1 MRSTLIWLVR
11 LCSLAAWVAAAVAC
25 MWLLGATAMARP
37 WREPFVWGAVAM
49 GCAVVRVVALWVL
62 RGAPKADEFTDELWV
77 KLRTGALWAIAAFSS
92 ALFAVVL
99 LTSSNAG
106 GELDDL
112 RDAGATVST
121 ATVVERQ
128 STRQE
133 LSDGVVKGYVSRL
146 LVSVPGGAQ
155 RLAVRGAYTY
165 EKPGEGAEVDV
176 LWARSDPGL
185 GGYINES
192 KDLATLAENRWNAF
206 QDDESGAGSLIAFI
220 VVALIGVALTS
231 LFTLLPDADD
241 LQEVAWSAPFQ
252 TVRTALATLVFWGW
266 SPMMLGMQPSVPQV
280 IVAVGSSCLVLLG
293 YVLTS
298 LRGFG

>member
-1 MRSTLIWLVR
+1 
-11 LCSLAAWVAAAVAC
+11 
-25 MWLLGATAMARP
+25 
-37 WREPFVWGAVAM
+37 M
-49 GCAVVRVVALWVL
+49 GCAVGLWVL
-62 RGAPKADEFTDELWV
+62 RGAPKAGEFTDELWV
-77 KLRTGALWAIAAFSS
+77 KLRTGALWVIVAFSS
-92 ALFAVVL
+92 AVFAVVL

-106 GELDDL
+106 DKLDDL

-128 STRQE
+128 SARQE

-146 LVSVPGGAQ
+146 VVSVPGGAE

-165 EKPGEGAEVDV
+165 EKPGKGAEVDV

-185 GGYINES
+185 GGYSNES

-206 QDDESGAGSLIAFI
+206 QDDESGAGSLIAFV
-220 VVALIGVALTS
+220 VVALIGVVLTS